1 MVAILNGEYSKKKTM
16 LKKEIKKSIL
26 ETKERKEKLLIEQ
39 KLVES
44 RIMMIIESKD
54 NIKKFKT
61 LSEEKQQKMAY
72 ALFEEF
78 GYLEEQGLMN
88 EQVWDFLGK
97 IFGNSLGGIAQTI
110 VEPLVNS
117 LLGSIGLGG
126 YFKDFLVSFITSN
139 PTRLAKALKSCDE
152 LTKLVA
158 ESLSE
163 AVFMMIQ
170 RQQGLEGQG
179 YTFLRNALGG
189 AVKDTKFIQSIEGQI
204 GGIVCQL
211 FGKMNDKASGVYDK
225 LKTDVTSGDLGGV
238 GGLLSSLTSG
248 TSQNK

>member
-1 MVAILNGEYSKKKTM
+1 MLQKKIKES
-16 LKKEIKKSIL
+16 LLEVKNKKETI
-26 ETKERKEKLLIEQ
+26 LIEQ
-39 KLVES
+39 NLIRS
-44 RIMMIIESKD
+44 RIMMIVESED
-54 NIKKFKT
+54 NIKNFHSLPKSKKT
-61 LSEEKQQKMAY
+61 KIANKLIQEIAYLQETSLLNEELMGFLS
-72 ALFEEF
+72 
-78 GYLEEQGLMN
+78 
-88 EQVWDFLGK
+88 K
-97 IFGNSLGGIAQTI
+97 IFGNSLSGILQTV
-110 VEPLVNS
+110 VEPMVNS
-117 LLGSIGLGG
+117 LLSGIGLEG

-152 LTKLVA
+152 LTKLIA
-158 ESLSE
+158 EALSE

-204 GGIVCQL
+204 SGIVCQL

-225 LKTDVTSGDLGGV
+225 LKTDVTSGDLGGI
-238 GGLLSSLTSG
+238 GGLLSSFTSG

>member
-1 MVAILNGEYSKKKTM
+1 MLQKKIKTS
-16 LKKEIKKSIL
+16 LLEVKNKKETI
-26 ETKERKEKLLIEQ
+26 LIEQ
-39 KLVES
+39 NLIRS
-44 RIMMIIESKD
+44 RIMMIVESED
-54 NIKKFKT
+54 NIKNFHSLPKSKKT
-61 LSEEKQQKMAY
+61 KIANKLIQEISYLQETSLLNEELMGFLS
-72 ALFEEF
+72 
-78 GYLEEQGLMN
+78 
-88 EQVWDFLGK
+88 K
-97 IFGNSLGGIAQTI
+97 IFGNSLSGILQTV
-110 VEPLVNS
+110 VEPMVNS
-117 LLGSIGLGG
+117 LLSGIGLTG

-152 LTKLVA
+152 LTKLIA
-158 ESLSE
+158 EALSE

-204 GGIVCQL
+204 SGIVCQL

-225 LKTDVTSGDLGGV
+225 LKTDVTSGDLGGI

-248 TSQNK
+248 TSQSK

>member
-1 MVAILNGEYSKKKTM
+1 MVDKIM
-16 LKKEIKKSIL
+16 LQTKIKASLLEAKNKKETI
-26 ETKERKEKLLIEQ
+26 LIEQ
-39 KLVES
+39 NLIRS
-44 RIMMIIESKD
+44 RIMMIVESED
-54 NIKKFKT
+54 NIKNFHSLPKSKKT
-61 LSEEKQQKMAY
+61 KIANKLIQEIAYLQETSLLNEE
-72 ALFEEF
+72 
-78 GYLEEQGLMN
+78 LMG
-88 EQVWDFLGK
+88 FLGK
-97 IFGNSLGGIAQTI
+97 IFGNSLGGILQTI
-110 VEPLVNS
+110 VEPMVNS
-117 LLGSIGLGG
+117 LLSGIGLSG